1 MLNLSYEVNNSN
13 EKNKGVTD
21 FWKWIKFSS
30 LGKAI
35 KSKDRHRKVNFFHIP
50 IPKVINLFLFMIL
63 LVFQLSWSPL
73 LSNIKVFLVHSITSF
88 YSLFFF
94 WTSSHTISWLIQ
106 IWAKRNDMGQK
117 TALGS
122 LLKSIGNSGQ
132 GKVVPG
138 WGAVPVMAFIGVL
151 LLVFLVIMLQ
161 IYNQSL
167 LLQGFS
173 VDWNG

>member
-1 MLNLSYEVNNSN
+1 
-13 EKNKGVTD
+13 
-21 FWKWIKFSS
+21 
-30 LGKAI
+30 
-35 KSKDRHRKVNFFHIP
+35 
-50 IPKVINLFLFMIL
+50 
-63 LVFQLSWSPL
+63 
-73 LSNIKVFLVHSITSF
+73 
-88 YSLFFF
+88 
-94 WTSSHTISWLIQ
+94 
-106 IWAKRNDMGQK
+106 MGQK
-117 TALGS
+117 TALGT

-173 VDWNG
+173 VDWNGVN

>member
-1 MLNLSYEVNNSN
+1 
-13 EKNKGVTD
+13 
-21 FWKWIKFSS
+21 
-30 LGKAI
+30 
-35 KSKDRHRKVNFFHIP
+35 
-50 IPKVINLFLFMIL
+50 
-63 LVFQLSWSPL
+63 
-73 LSNIKVFLVHSITSF
+73 
-88 YSLFFF
+88 
-94 WTSSHTISWLIQ
+94 
-106 IWAKRNDMGQK
+106 MGQK

-138 WGAVPVMAFIGVL
+138 WGAGPVMAFIGAL

>member
-1 MLNLSYEVNNSN
+1 
-13 EKNKGVTD
+13 
-21 FWKWIKFSS
+21 
-30 LGKAI
+30 
-35 KSKDRHRKVNFFHIP
+35 
-50 IPKVINLFLFMIL
+50 
-63 LVFQLSWSPL
+63 
-73 LSNIKVFLVHSITSF
+73 
-88 YSLFFF
+88 
-94 WTSSHTISWLIQ
+94 
-106 IWAKRNDMGQK
+106 MGQK

-138 WGAVPVMAFIGVL
+138 FGAAPVMGLIGAL

-173 VDWNG
+173 VDWNGLN